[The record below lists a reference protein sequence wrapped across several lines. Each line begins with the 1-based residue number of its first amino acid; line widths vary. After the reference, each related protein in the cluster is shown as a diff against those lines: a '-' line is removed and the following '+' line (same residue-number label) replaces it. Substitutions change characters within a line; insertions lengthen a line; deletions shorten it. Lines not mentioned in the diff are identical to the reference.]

1 MMKTEKG
8 SGKRLAFP
16 AVVCYTIGRIND
28 RSEAY
33 AASDTALGTADAAVV
48 SGTAAACMADS
59 GDENGNI
66 FGKRRNPLADGVCL
80 PAVSPADKACFS
92 DGIAV
97 TGVFSIGLQCFLE
110 KSGGACQTV

>member
-1 MMKTEKG
+1 M
-8 SGKRLAFP
+8 
-16 AVVCYTIGRIND
+16 VCYTIGRIND

-33 AASDTALGTADAAVV
+33 AASDTALGTTDAAVV

-80 PAVSPADKACFS
+80 SAVSPADKACFS
-92 DGIAV
+92 DGVAV
-97 TGVFSIGLQCFLE
+97 TGVFCIGLQCFLE